1 MKRLTF
7 LSLSTLFAFA
17 NCGNKQNNDQQT
29 TPPQENM
36 KNEELPVS
44 KSSVVTGNNQLANDL
59 LTNYLNSEDQ
69 KGKNIFFSSFSIYS
83 AIAMTS
89 EGAKGQTSEEMQ
101 KVLHLPADATLRQS
115 EMNSL
120 TTALNAATADYK
132 LSVANALWAQKG
144 YSFLPEF
151 TSANTTNYQA
161 KIENLDFVQ
170 QPDLALKTINSW
182 VEDKTNNKIKDLLA
196 PSNINKATRL
206 ILTNAVYFKADWARP
221 FEAEYTQEKEF
232 TTASAGKVKAQMML
246 QVKGFNYAETNE
258 AQIVELPYKGHEL
271 SMVIVLPKKGQTVN
285 SVTAVPS
292 NFNQKC
298 NSQLVRVVLP
308 KFKMEAKYM
317 MKDDLTKMGMP
328 TPFSDKAD
336 FSGMSDSKEGFF
348 IGQVI
353 HQTFV
358 EVNET
363 GTEAAA
369 ATAVSMEA
377 GSAPRDPKEFLA
389 DHPFIFM
396 IKHNTTGAVLF
407 TGVVNDPT
415 KQ

>member
-17 NCGNKQNNDQQT
+17 NCGNKQNNNPQT
-29 TPPQENM
+29 TPIPENM

-44 KSSVVTGNNQLANDL
+44 KKTVVTGNNEFANDL

-69 KGKNIFFSSFSIYS
+69 KGKNIFFSSFSVYS
-83 AIAMTS
+83 ALAMTS
-89 EGAKGQTSEEMQ
+89 EGANGQTADQMQ
-101 KVLHLPADATLRQS
+101 KVLHLPVDATLKQT

-120 TTALNAATADYK
+120 TIALNPTTLDYK

-151 TSANTTNYQA
+151 TSVNTTSYQA
-161 KIENLDFVQ
+161 KIENLDFFQ
-170 QPDLALKTINSW
+170 QPEAALKTINSW
-182 VEDKTNNKIKDLLA
+182 VEDKTNNKIKNLLA
-196 PSNINKATRL
+196 PSNISKATRL
-206 ILTNAVYFKADWARP
+206 ILTNAVYFKADWAEP

-246 QVKGFNYAETNE
+246 QVKGRNYAETNE
-258 AQIVELPYKGHEL
+258 AQIVELPYKGNEL
-271 SMVIVLPKKGQTVN
+271 SMIIVLPKKGQTVN
-285 SVTAVPS
+285 SVAAVPS
-292 NFNQKC
+292 NFNQKGKGEF
-298 NSQLVRVVLP
+298 VRVVLP
-308 KFKMEAKYM
+308 KFKLEAKYM

-336 FSGMSDSKEGFF
+336 FSGMSDNTEGLF
-348 IGQVI
+348 IGQII

-377 GSAPRDPKEFLA
+377 GSAPGKPKEFLA
-389 DHPFIFM
+389 DRPFIFM
-396 IKHNTTGAVLF
+396 IRHNTTGAILF
-407 TGVVNDPT
+407 TGVLNDPT
-415 KQ
+415 KN